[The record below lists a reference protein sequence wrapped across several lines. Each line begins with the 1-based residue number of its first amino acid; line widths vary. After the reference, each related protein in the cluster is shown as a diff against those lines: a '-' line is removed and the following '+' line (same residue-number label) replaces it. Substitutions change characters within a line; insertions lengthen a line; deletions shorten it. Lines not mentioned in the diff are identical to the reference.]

1 MRNRFMKSSN
11 SLLVAALGAVLSLG
25 AWSQTGPASSDA
37 ATSKVASGPA
47 TNFDSAVSDDTSAM
61 IEPAYTQS
69 EEHSAVSARRDGLWL
84 STADGKTQ
92 LHVHGYIQADDR
104 MFTSSTHGEEL
115 DTFLFRRI
123 RPLFEGT
130 LFNAVDFRFMPDF
143 GQGIQQIQEAFVE
156 EKTFN
161 FAKLRLG
168 KFKEPIGLEVLRS
181 DRELMFAERSLAS
194 DLVPL
199 RYLGAQLSGSVLSDS
214 IAYEGGF
221 FQGSSD
227 GSNGIFSQWTS
238 SHEAVA
244 RLFLRPFAA
253 TPVGLLHQLGFGV
266 AGSAGDQE
274 GTIAGLKTVG
284 QTTFFKYSSKTVADG
299 QHNRLSPQ
307 GYYYAGPFGVLGEY
321 VISSQEVLNKKYT
334 GRLNNQA
341 WEMTGTIMLTGEK
354 NSYAGVR
361 PRNASEHVTGWRR
374 FGAVEL
380 VARYSQLTIDN
391 DAFSH
396 FASVSSSARVAKEQ
410 GIGLNW
416 YLNRYVKLVTD
427 FEHTNFTMAAGN
439 TTPLH
444 AENVLMNRIQ
454 LAF

>member
-1 MRNRFMKSSN
+1 MKPN
-11 SLLVAALGAVLSLG
+11 YALLVLVVIAVLP
-25 AWSQTGPASSDA
+25 AVVWSQTDPPSS
-37 ATSKVASGPA
+37 SG
-47 TNFDSAVSDDTSAM
+47 SAYSVSSPLVPGSNKPVSDDPSAAVQPVQTQAD
-61 IEPAYTQS
+61 ENPAV
-69 EEHSAVSARRDGLWL
+69 AARRDGLWL
-84 STADGKTQ
+84 STGDGATQ
-92 LHVHGYIQADDR
+92 LHVHGYVQADDR

-115 DTFLFRRI
+115 DTFFFRRI

-130 LFNAVDFRFMPDF
+130 LFNAIDFRFMPDF
-143 GQGIQQIQEAFVE
+143 GQGTQQIQEAFLE
-156 EKTFN
+156 EKTFS
-161 FAKLRLG
+161 FAKVRVG
-168 KFKEPIGLEVLRS
+168 KFKEPIGLEILRS
-181 DRELMFAERSLAS
+181 DRELIFAERSLAS

-199 RYLGAQLSGSVLSDS
+199 RYLGTQLSGSVLSDS
-214 IAYEGGF
+214 IAYQGGF

-227 GSNGIFSQWTS
+227 GSNGVFSQWTS

-253 TPVGLLHQLGFGV
+253 TPLNLFQHLGFGI
-266 AGSAGDQE
+266 AGSTGDQE
-274 GTIAGLKTVG
+274 GAIAGLKTVA
-284 QTTFFKYSSKTVADG
+284 QTTFFKYSSATVANG

-307 GYYYAGPFGVLGEY
+307 AYYYAGPFGVLGEY
-321 VISSQEVLNKKYT
+321 VTSSQEVLNKKYA
-334 GRLNNQA
+334 GRVDNKA
-341 WEMTGTIMLTGEK
+341 WETTASVMLTGEK

-374 FGAVEL
+374 FGGVEL
-380 VARYSQLTIDN
+380 ALRYSQLDIDG

-396 FASVSSSARVAKEQ
+396 FANVSTSAQQAKEQ

-416 YLNRYVKLVTD
+416 YPNRYVKLVTD
-427 FEHTNFTMAAGN
+427 FEHTNFTMAPGN

>member
-1 MRNRFMKSSN
+1 MKPAN
-11 SLLVAALGAVLSLG
+11 ALLVTAVIAALSVGARSQTNPAWSDSTTSGISSALGAG
-25 AWSQTGPASSDA
+25 
-37 ATSKVASGPA
+37 
-47 TNFDSAVSDDTSAM
+47 FDRAVSDDSSV
-61 IEPAYTQS
+61 EVESVSTQA
-69 EEHSAVSARRDGLWL
+69 EGHSAVSARRDGLWF
-84 STADGKTQ
+84 STADEATQ

-115 DTFLFRRI
+115 DAFLFRRI

-130 LFNAVDFRFMPDF
+130 LFNAIDFRFMPDF
-143 GQGIQQIQEAFVE
+143 GQSVQQIQEAFLE
-156 EKTFN
+156 EKTFS
-161 FAKLRLG
+161 FAKLRVG

-181 DRELMFAERSLAS
+181 DRELIFAERSMAS

-227 GSNGIFSQWTS
+227 GANGVFSQWTS

-244 RLFLRPFAA
+244 RLFLRPFAV
-253 TPVGLLHQLGFGV
+253 TPVNPLHQFGFGV

-274 GTIAGLKTVG
+274 GAIAGLKTVG
-284 QTTFFKYSSKTVADG
+284 QTTFFKYSSATVADG

-307 GYYYAGPFGVLGEY
+307 AYYYLGPFGVLSEY
-321 VISSQEVLNKKYT
+321 VMSSQELLNKKYA
-334 GRLNNQA
+334 GRVRNQA
-341 WEMTGTIMLTGEK
+341 WETTASFMLTGEK

-361 PRNASEHVTGWRR
+361 PRNASEHVTSWRR

-380 VARYSQLTIDN
+380 AARYSQLAIDG
-391 DAFSH
+391 DAFPH
-396 FASVSSSARVAKEQ
+396 FASVSSSARLAKEQ

-427 FEHTNFTMAAGN
+427 FEHTNFTMAPGN
-439 TTPLH
+439 TKPL
-444 AENVLMNRIQ
+444 
-454 LAF
+454 